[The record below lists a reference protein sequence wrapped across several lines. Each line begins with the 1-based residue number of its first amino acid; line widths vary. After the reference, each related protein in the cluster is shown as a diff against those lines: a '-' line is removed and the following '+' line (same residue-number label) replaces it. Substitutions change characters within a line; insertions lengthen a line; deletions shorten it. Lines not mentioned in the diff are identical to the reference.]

1 MQKITSKDNSLIKKV
16 VKLNKSAKARKEDGL
31 FITEGSRLCKDALLS
46 CQPFSFFVFSETGA
60 KKFAELFEQASRVCR
75 EIYLVPDSVFSFM
88 ADTKTPQGVLAAVK
102 ILDKKIAFD
111 TIKSNGKFLALENLQ
126 DPGNLG
132 TVFRTAEALG
142 LSGIILTEDCCDLYA
157 PKVVRSTM
165 GAVFRLPFMI
175 VDSIGGF
182 LDQHREIESY
192 AAVVHSSC
200 LFAGQTL
207 FPPKCVC
214 VIGNEGSGLTKETI
228 RACRHEIT
236 IPMNGRAESLNASA
250 AASIL
255 MWEMI
260 R

>member
-1 MQKITSKDNSLIKKV
+1 MRKITSKDNSLIKKI
-16 VKLNKSAKARKEDGL
+16 VKLNKSAKARKEDGM
-31 FITEGSRLCKDALLS
+31 FIIEGSRLCEDALLS
-46 CQPFSFFVFSETGA
+46 GQPFSFFVFSETGA
-60 KKFAELFEQASRVCR
+60 QKFSELFAQVNRICR
-75 EIYLVPDSVFSFM
+75 EVYMVPDSIFSFI
-88 ADTKTPQGVLAAVK
+88 ADTKSPQGVLAAVK

-142 LSGIILTEDCCDLYA
+142 INGIILSKDCCDLYA

-175 VDSIGGF
+175 VDSISGF
-182 LDQHREIESY
+182 LNLHPEIESY
-192 AAVVHSSC
+192 AAVVHSNC
-200 LFAGQTL
+200 LFAGENL
-207 FPPKCVC
+207 FLPKCVC
-214 VIGNEGSGLTKETI
+214 VIGNEGKGLTEETI

-236 IPMNGRAESLNASA
+236 IPMDGRAESLNASV

-255 MWEMI
+255 MWEMV